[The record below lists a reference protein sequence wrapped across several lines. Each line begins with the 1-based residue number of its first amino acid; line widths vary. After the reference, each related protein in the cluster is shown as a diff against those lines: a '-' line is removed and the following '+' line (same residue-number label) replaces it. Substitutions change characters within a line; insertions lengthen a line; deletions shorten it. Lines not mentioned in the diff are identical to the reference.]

1 MNNNHHLH
9 SSLCKEIKEILI
21 SNEQK
26 KLFNQKKL
34 NKSSSMKNITKSN
47 KTRNRNNSSL
57 IIANNTTS
65 CSMYNNNNNNSSS
78 SNTGIQ
84 NFAKLLLNQKPYDN
98 VLLSTYYNCRNNNS
112 NNVLMHMSYNN
123 NNNNNNS
130 ASAKVKHKNRSFLE
144 HVDNDEQ
151 YKQHYH
157 HNHQKNFIARIL
169 NGYGSSTGKTQSN
182 VIHNSHKKN
191 KSNNSSCNI
200 SNSMKY
206 SNFLNTTREYT
217 HKGSKSKLKEDL
229 INEQH
234 DKDEFV
240 SKKYKLKRKDKLKR
254 INSCENE
261 MNKINNNSHNH
272 THRKNSCYNNCTSSY
287 YHDCSSVSSRN
298 NHKKQFTHQ
307 CLQNQMNN
315 SHYNSYQTN
324 TNNNNNNNN
333 VSKRIISSTSSSDKM
348 KSINNEFDWGALQ
361 SLEEYHFMF
370 VKLITK
376 QKKDLKQC
384 DNCINNSTNT
394 NLNINEFD

>member
-9 SSLCKEIKEILI
+9 SSLCKEIKEILS

-26 KLFNQKKL
+26 KLFNQKKP
-34 NKSSSMKNITKSN
+34 NKSSSMKNITKPK

-65 CSMYNNNNNNSSS
+65 CSMCNNNNNN
-78 SNTGIQ
+78 NIQ

-98 VLLSTYYNCRNNNS
+98 VLLSTYYNCKNTNNNN

-123 NNNNNNS
+123 NINNNNNPT
-130 ASAKVKHKNRSFLE
+130 SAKMKHKNRSFLE
-144 HVDNDEQ
+144 NVDDEQ
-151 YKQHYH
+151 H
-157 HNHQKNFIARIL
+157 HQKNFIARIL
-169 NGYGSSTGKTQSN
+169 SGYGSSTGKTHSN
-182 VIHNSHKKN
+182 IMHSHKKT

-200 SNSMKY
+200 SNSMKC

-229 INEQH
+229 NEH
-234 DKDEFV
+234 DVNKEEFV
-240 SKKYKLKRKDKLKR
+240 SKKYRNKRKDKIKR

-261 MNKINNNSHNH
+261 INKINSSNNH
-272 THRKNSCYNNCTSSY
+272 THRKNSCYNNCTGCY
-287 YHDCSSVSSRN
+287 RECSSVSSRN
-298 NHKKQFTHQ
+298 HKKQFTQQ
-307 CLQNQMNN
+307 CFQYQMNN
-315 SHYNSYQTN
+315 SNYNYQTN
-324 TNNNNNNNN
+324 NNG
-333 VSKRIISSTSSSDKM
+333 SKRIISSTSSDKM
-348 KSINNEFDWGALQ
+348 KGVHNEFDWGALQ

-384 DNCINNSTNT
+384 DNCINNSNNT